1 MLLLCAPPLLAA
13 SVYMTLSRIITA
25 LGAEDRSP
33 IRPKR
38 LTVLFVLNDVI
49 CLLTQLVGAGL
60 QVTGDVHI
68 IDIGIKAVLAG
79 LVFTLVVFVGFVA
92 VAVKIQWRLAAYP
105 TRVSAE
111 LDGAGVGWKRYMWCL
126 YVVCGCMIVRNLVR
140 TVEFG
145 APKGAD
151 VRQREVYIYV
161 FDGGLMAVL
170 MGLWIIWHPGR
181 LVKRARR
188 VKRGVDRD
196 LGSLG
201 NK

>member
-25 LGAEDRSP
+25 LDAEHHSP

-60 QVTGDVHI
+60 QVTGDAHV

-79 LVFTLVVFVGFVA
+79 LVFTLVVFIGFVV
-92 VAVKIQWRLAAYP
+92 VAAKIHRRLVAYP
-105 TRVSAE
+105 TRVSVE
-111 LDGAGVGWKRYMWCL
+111 LDGWKRYMWCL

-161 FDGGLMAVL
+161 FDGALMAVL
-170 MGLWIIWHPGR
+170 MGIWIIWHPGR
-181 LVKRARR
+181 LVKRARS
-188 VKRGVDRD
+188 VKRGVAGD
-196 LGSLG
+196 LELLG